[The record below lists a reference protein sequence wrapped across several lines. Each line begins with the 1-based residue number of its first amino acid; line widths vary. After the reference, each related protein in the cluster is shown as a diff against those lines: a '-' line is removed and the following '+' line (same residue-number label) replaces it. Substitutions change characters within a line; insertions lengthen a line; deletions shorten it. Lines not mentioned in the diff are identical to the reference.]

1 MNKVILIGRLTKDP
15 ELRYTTNNI
24 AQLNFS
30 LAVDRRM
37 AKQEGQQTADFI
49 PVVAWRQTAEFI
61 NNYFK
66 KGNKIAI
73 CGRIQTRTW
82 DDAENKRHYVT
93 EVVVDEAYFVES
105 KASSHGSQEMAAPRN
120 TINAMEDVSPSGGY
134 FPIDDDGDIP
144 F

>member
-15 ELRYTTNNI
+15 ELRYTANNT
-24 AQLNFS
+24 AQVSFNI
-30 LAVDRRM
+30 AVDRRM
-37 AKQEGQQTADFI
+37 KQEGQPSADFI
-49 PVVAWRQTAEFI
+49 NTIAWSKTAEFV

-66 KGNKIAI
+66 KGNKIGV

-82 DDAENKRHYVT
+82 DDADNKKHYVT
-93 EVVVDEAYFVES
+93 EVVAEEAYFVES
-105 KASSHGSQEMAAPRN
+105 KGGN
-120 TINAMEDVSPSGGY
+120 TQGGQGESFTRSNSINDVSPSSGY